1 MNTLCS
7 LLEGVGPAAS
17 MCNKEIFKA
26 AKSCMTDR
34 VLSVRASAAKC
45 LDALVEYYVPL
56 YSNDLEA
63 TVNVCLRCLDG
74 SNYAVRLETSKL
86 IGHILAQSQ
95 QQLHVNSS
103 NTSLSA
109 STTSGVSVTSNNS
122 SRTKLISLK
131 DALSL
136 LASGFLRGSGRFL
149 KGTSATDMIKGTSSV
164 NREIR
169 LGVTYAYIEFVVL
182 MGSQWFETNI
192 VTIVSHCISLLE
204 NPRAIPTHA
213 EAIFARQCVG
223 YILGTL
229 FRRLLSEPVQLVVA
243 RELIV
248 LVRQRLQNA
257 SLPEQLEEGVGENG
271 VIDST
276 VELES
281 KPVGLDSADVDEE
294 TNVTGSGDSVTKS
307 FDLDSSVIR
316 RGFGRGSTR
325 TQRQQQQQH
334 VLICAL
340 DQITQLVRW
349 LDSIAAPL
357 LDQPSQL
364 HELLYSALS
373 HPIAAV
379 RLSAANCLRQ
389 VTIVQQAQRSRGDT
403 ILGYSMAIAGIL
415 AGNNIGALG
424 IPSSTTKQ
432 VFSLAEDLLRAA
444 NQNSRLTLP
453 RTQAGWM
460 LLAAYMSLGP
470 DLVKAHLP
478 RMLLF
483 WRNAFP
489 RSIRELEVEK
499 QRGDAF
505 TWQVMLEARAGALC
519 SVQSFLEYCTP
530 TLVTEE
536 AVSRL
541 LAPIECALSMLAHLL
556 DIVRIYGNHLKATAS
571 LIRHRLYRVLLLLS
585 NCLQNTLLRELVAE
599 FTLTDNPVNTT
610 TSLLRYLCRTEDS
623 VTLGS
628 WIPDTDHKIL
638 EEQVQ
643 PNMVGTPDALE
654 HDPAFLFLR
663 DGLVGTVISATFPSD
678 GISDEQDLEASPV
691 CSPSTSFTDHTHLM
705 LGPASSRAAIP
716 TSYSQLSPGSYHL
729 SASCIVQLGGPP
741 PIGVAVI
748 DSAVELFGR
757 VFPCVPI
764 RHRAQMIDHFA
775 ECIRLAKSTRQEA
788 VQINVFTAL
797 LGAMRRLAETK
808 TAFGD
813 DPELRKSTTNLIM
826 AALASPSVLLRC
838 TSGECLGRLAQ
849 VIAEPNFLAELAQ
862 QIFDRLRIVR
872 NPLSRAG
879 HCLAVGCLHRYV
891 GGLASGQHLST
902 SVGVL
907 LAIAQD
913 SSVPEV
919 QVWALHALALVAD
932 SGGPMFREF
941 VEPSLNLVLQLLL
954 RSPTAMS
961 EIQRSLGRLLSAL
974 ITTLGPELQGT
985 GGPITITRH
994 SCFLC
999 CLIMQDSTDPLL
1011 QAEAVS
1017 CLQRLHMFAPQQAQ
1031 LPGLVPELQT
1041 YLCSPHLL
1049 LRRAAASY
1057 LRQLSQKG
1065 TSNLQEPIHNLEC
1078 PDFGV
1083 TPALLNCLSTEQKEK
1098 LNETVLE
1105 LQLFGRLDVENDAQT
1120 RRDIEETILCLLQ
1133 TSAHSRLSCWLSTLK
1148 EVLQAASAEKSSR
1161 STIARQQEQLK
1172 LVNDTQSDT
1181 VSVHSTGSHDP
1192 VPNGLCSAHEEAVSE
1207 GWKRQT
1213 LGGDEDDNDDDGGVD
1228 ASLGGTGQTELNA
1241 VVISGVKPRWPT
1253 RLFAIGCVRILLITC
1268 AKLAQLAIAT
1278 PSSQTTLIRLSTT
1291 HEHSNEHSIDTNAVA
1306 HFDLALARCLRDS
1319 KTSSS
1324 EITDWLVLYLTDL
1337 VRIAFMSATSD
1348 SEHLRLAGLRLMQD
1362 VIQRFA
1368 CVADPDFPGHIILEQ
1383 YQAQVSAAL
1392 RPAFVQPTAPLVSAD
1407 DPLRTSSAITQ
1418 SINSVQPSP
1427 ELTAAAC
1434 LACSTWIGSGV
1445 ARDVQDLQRVHE
1457 LLRQAFDRLHFDE
1470 LETPTRSPS
1479 ARKRTCTSD
1488 RTVQLYSDDAVTMEK
1503 LAVLRAWADVYI
1515 VTMTYASYSVPTK
1528 GGIRNGD
1535 ECEGSEIRV
1544 DEAGIDFSD
1553 EESTGA
1559 VKEVLDAI
1567 DAPFWMPKRNSQC
1580 CHRSYQLLSDLVHPV
1595 LHILS
1600 RAWIAVL
1607 KDFALLN
1614 LPEELSS
1621 QRPANGGIFFGPDAN
1636 LDRVRLYYAQHWST
1650 ILSAVS
1656 VWVQHEL
1663 SGQTAQIDSNSRH
1676 EEMFNLLLGVC
1687 VGALCDPTAKQSAH
1701 VVNTCLRSLNCL
1713 LSRSAIRSL
1722 LTHIMPVTPLELL
1735 HVIYRTLLT
1744 RDSVE
1749 SHLLCL
1755 NVVNCV
1761 LTAAEEHLVKQR
1773 EVWLSAD
1780 SSNAQPKVLLASES
1794 VSKSTSLNMTSSISL
1809 QTSNLVDTDVYE
1821 LAEGGT
1827 LWKFNEKVTHA
1838 SQTDP
1843 NTIKPPPLLGLQPG
1857 KSVVFA
1863 CLEIVVCTLAR
1874 YSPSLINQLAVYQLT
1889 DTSGEKRS
1897 PDRNY
1902 IVPETAC
1909 SNSHNAPCVLASA
1922 IRCLLSVPD
1931 LCAPRVLLS
1940 GFNVIGTSSETGNPG
1955 PQCFDNLLLVLLD
1968 ILVNTAQVMLLLP
1981 FTSSPPSVN
1990 GNPKYG
1996 IRHRFDQADLTD
2008 IQGWMAHNALTL
2020 CGLNGDDVEITS
2032 TATSAQFASAA
2043 RRQRREQAQQRY
2055 HIDTLVGWTW
2065 QQSQLADALACLGV
2079 RLATHHYPTLT
2090 NPRLADNSVCS
2101 RANDDSRVDAH
2112 RGGTS
2117 QPDSSEI
2124 RSIEQTNQSTCVDT
2138 TLCASNPAPANDW
2151 YGQIAFS
2158 MLRLLQ
2164 YEKMRQNESRIPN
2177 CYLATITL
2185 ISRVAAQCPL
2195 PVFESKELRNSIV
2208 DQICHAWT
2216 QAAMLPSDCTD
2227 HCTESYTTPSCDLM
2241 DSVDRPRGALFGLK
2255 GRRVCLAAIGLLVNH
2270 REPAVNAFFIRTLTP
2285 QIFRWI
2291 YDLSL
2296 LEKVQPV
2303 TDQNKY
2309 QVAKDELSEC
2319 LHAAIDILESL
2330 IDIANS
2336 SSRQGLLLILVPLLC
2351 NLLLP
2356 SPPSNNLIS
2365 RWYSAH
2371 TISAGSAELSCGL
2384 HLTTI
2389 QHLISIAPRF
2399 PAEFRSIFGALG
2411 ELRPRLEMAIK
2422 SSATV
2427 YHGDS
2432 KTAVMSL
2439 KTSATRTTGRPV
2451 IQLKTDFSDFTKS

>member
-1 MNTLCS
+1 MGESLLFDETVYERLSEVKKPIFVFDWLRGLYKSLPKEDKKNVRDVQEDLVQQLLSQLSRSTSPPVHRLVGRCLGKLFIVGDTLLLYTAVNTCNSLLKSRDDGASTTAGRLAAMTCLGTIYRCLGRMIGRSFDDSVTLMVKLIKQSESQIRCETMNTLCS
-7 LLEGVGPAAS
+7 LLEGVGPSAS

-56 YSNDLEA
+56 YNNDLEA

-86 IGHILAQSQ
+86 LGHVLAQSQ

-103 NTSLSA
+103 NASLSN

-169 LGVTYAYIEFVVL
+169 LGVTYVFSLAEDLLRAANQNSRLTLPRTQAGWMLLAAYMSLGPDLVKSHLPRMLLFWRNAFPRSIRELEVEKQRGDAFTWQPSQLHELLYSALSHPIAAVRLSAANCLRQLTIVLPGQRTALLDRCISCLQQTQRSRGDAILGYSMAIAGIVAGNNIGALGIPSSTTKQAYIEFVVL

-229 FRRLLSEPVQLVVA
+229 FRRLLSEPVQLMAA

-257 SLPEQLEEGVGENG
+257 SLPEQLEEGIGEIG
-271 VIDST
+271 MIDST

-281 KPVGLDSADVDEE
+281 KPAGLDSADMDEE
-294 TNVTGSGDSVTKS
+294 INATDSGDSVTKS

-325 TQRQQQQQH
+325 AQRQQQQQH

-349 LDSIAAPL
+349 LDSIA
-357 LDQPSQL
+357 
-364 HELLYSALS
+364 
-373 HPIAAV
+373 
-379 RLSAANCLRQ
+379 
-389 VTIVQQAQRSRGDT
+389 
-403 ILGYSMAIAGIL
+403 
-415 AGNNIGALG
+415 
-424 IPSSTTKQ
+424 
-432 VFSLAEDLLRAA
+432 
-444 NQNSRLTLP
+444 
-453 RTQAGWM
+453 
-460 LLAAYMSLGP
+460 
-470 DLVKAHLP
+470 
-478 RMLLF
+478 
-483 WRNAFP
+483 
-489 RSIRELEVEK
+489 
-499 QRGDAF
+499 
-505 TWQVMLEARAGALC
+505 
-519 SVQSFLEYCTP
+519 EYCTP

-571 LIRHRLYRVLLLLS
+571 LIRHRLYRVLLLLP
-585 NCLQNTLLRELVAE
+585 NTAYKSKSSALR
-599 FTLTDNPVNTT
+599 
-610 TSLLRYLCRTEDS
+610 LR
-623 VTLGS
+623 
-628 WIPDTDHKIL
+628 
-638 EEQVQ
+638 
-643 PNMVGTPDALE
+643 
-654 HDPAFLFLR
+654 
-663 DGLVGTVISATFPSD
+663 VINATCPSD
-678 GISDEQDLEASPV
+678 GIFDEQDLEASPV
-691 CSPSTSFTDHTHLM
+691 CSPSASFTDHTHLM
-705 LGPASSRAAIP
+705 LGSISSRAAISN
-716 TSYSQLSPGSYHL
+716 SYSQLSPGSYHL
-729 SASCIVQLGGPP
+729 SASCVVQLGGPP

-757 VFPCVPI
+757 IFPCVPI

-849 VIAEPNFLAELAQ
+849 VVAEPNFLAELAQ

-1031 LPGLVPELQT
+1031 LPGLIPELQAT
-1041 YLCSPHLL
+1041 
-1049 LRRAAASY
+1049 AASY

-1065 TSNLQEPIHNLEC
+1065 TSNLQEPIHSLEY

-1083 TPALLNCLSTEQKEK
+1083 TPALLNRLSAEQKEK

-1105 LQLFGRLDVENDAQT
+1105 LQLFGRLDVENDTQT

-1161 STIARQQEQLK
+1161 STVARQQDPLK
-1172 LVNDTQSDT
+1172 LMNDAQSDT
-1181 VSVHSTGSHDP
+1181 LSVHSTDSRDP
-1192 VPNGLCSAHEEAVSE
+1192 VPNGSCSTHEEAISE
-1207 GWKRQT
+1207 NWKRQT
-1213 LGGDEDDNDDDGGVD
+1213 LRGDEDDNDDDGGVD

-1268 AKLAQLAIAT
+1268 AKLAQLAITT
-1278 PSSQTTLIRLSTT
+1278 PSSQTTLFRLSNT
-1291 HEHSNEHSIDTNAVA
+1291 HEHSNEHSIDANAVA

-1324 EITDWLVLYLTDL
+1324 EVTDWLVLHLTDL

-1348 SEHLRLAGLRLMQD
+1348 SERLRLAGLRLMQD

-1392 RPAFVQPTAPLVSAD
+1392 RPVFVQPTVSLVSAD
-1407 DPLRTSSAITQ
+1407 DPLRTSYAITQ
-1418 SINSVQPSP
+1418 SIKSVQPSP

-1470 LETPTRSPS
+1470 LEMPTRSPGAS
-1479 ARKRTCTSD
+1479 KRTGASD

-1515 VTMTYASYSVPTK
+1515 VTMTYASYSLPTK

-1535 ECEGSEIRV
+1535 ECEGNEIRV

-1567 DAPFWMPKRNSQC
+1567 DVPLFLDWMPKRNSQY
-1580 CHRSYQLLSDLVHPV
+1580 CHLSYRLLSDLVHPV
-1595 LHILS
+1595 LHTLS
-1600 RAWIAVL
+1600 RAWIAVM

-1621 QRPANGGIFFGPDAN
+1621 QRPANGGVFFGPDAN
-1636 LDRVRLYYAQHWST
+1636 VDRVRLYYAQHWPT

-1663 SGQTAQIDSNSRH
+1663 FGQTAQIDNNSGH
-1676 EEMFNLLLGVC
+1676 EQTFNLLLGVC
-1687 VGALCDPTAKQSAH
+1687 VGALCDPNAKQSAH

-1722 LTHIMPVTPLELL
+1722 LTQIMPDTPLELL
-1735 HVIYRTLLT
+1735 HVIYRYVV
-1744 RDSVE
+1744 SVIINLPDTE
-1749 SHLLCL
+1749 SFIG
-1755 NVVNCV
+1755 
-1761 LTAAEEHLVKQR
+1761 
-1773 EVWLSAD
+1773 
-1780 SSNAQPKVLLASES
+1780 S
-1794 VSKSTSLNMTSSISL
+1794 VTK
-1809 QTSNLVDTDVYE
+1809 
-1821 LAEGGT
+1821 
-1827 LWKFNEKVTHA
+1827 K
-1838 SQTDP
+1838 
-1843 NTIKPPPLLGLQPG
+1843 
-1857 KSVVFA
+1857 
-1863 CLEIVVCTLAR
+1863 
-1874 YSPSLINQLAVYQLT
+1874 
-1889 DTSGEKRS
+1889 
-1897 PDRNY
+1897 
-1902 IVPETAC
+1902 
-1909 SNSHNAPCVLASA
+1909 
-1922 IRCLLSVPD
+1922 
-1931 LCAPRVLLS
+1931 
-1940 GFNVIGTSSETGNPG
+1940 
-1955 PQCFDNLLLVLLD
+1955 D
-1968 ILVNTAQVMLLLP
+1968 ILRP
-1981 FTSSPPSVN
+1981 
-1990 GNPKYG
+1990 
-1996 IRHRFDQADLTD
+1996 
-2008 IQGWMAHNALTL
+2008 
-2020 CGLNGDDVEITS
+2020 
-2032 TATSAQFASAA
+2032 
-2043 RRQRREQAQQRY
+2043 
-2055 HIDTLVGWTW
+2055 
-2065 QQSQLADALACLGV
+2065 V
-2079 RLATHHYPTLT
+2079 RLAAF
-2090 NPRLADNSVCS
+2090 NPS
-2101 RANDDSRVDAH
+2101 
-2112 RGGTS
+2112 G
-2117 QPDSSEI
+2117 
-2124 RSIEQTNQSTCVDT
+2124 
-2138 TLCASNPAPANDW
+2138 
-2151 YGQIAFS
+2151 
-2158 MLRLLQ
+2158 
-2164 YEKMRQNESRIPN
+2164 
-2177 CYLATITL
+2177 
-2185 ISRVAAQCPL
+2185 
-2195 PVFESKELRNSIV
+2195 
-2208 DQICHAWT
+2208 
-2216 QAAMLPSDCTD
+2216 
-2227 HCTESYTTPSCDLM
+2227 
-2241 DSVDRPRGALFGLK
+2241 
-2255 GRRVCLAAIGLLVNH
+2255 
-2270 REPAVNAFFIRTLTP
+2270 
-2285 QIFRWI
+2285 
-2291 YDLSL
+2291 
-2296 LEKVQPV
+2296 
-2303 TDQNKY
+2303 
-2309 QVAKDELSEC
+2309 
-2319 LHAAIDILESL
+2319 
-2330 IDIANS
+2330 
-2336 SSRQGLLLILVPLLC
+2336 
-2351 NLLLP
+2351 
-2356 SPPSNNLIS
+2356 
-2365 RWYSAH
+2365 
-2371 TISAGSAELSCGL
+2371 
-2384 HLTTI
+2384 
-2389 QHLISIAPRF
+2389 
-2399 PAEFRSIFGALG
+2399 
-2411 ELRPRLEMAIK
+2411 
-2422 SSATV
+2422 
-2427 YHGDS
+2427 
-2432 KTAVMSL
+2432 
-2439 KTSATRTTGRPV
+2439 
-2451 IQLKTDFSDFTKS
+2451 